1 MKSEKSEEI
10 KKTIRATFTHVH
22 SPSTADADATASGEV
37 NNNSAASGCVG
48 TCASSGFLLT
58 ARTPKEMKAS
68 RALKVRVGVRVV
80 SSDPVRGR
88 IEPPRRAERELLQK
102 NYYCYRWEEE
112 EGSGSCRDRCRDRCR
127 DGEGDPPRTGA
138 AFGTGVHCFQKN

>member
-22 SPSTADADATASGEV
+22 SPTADADATATASGEV

-102 NYYCYRWEEE
+102 ALLLLPLGGGGGKRKLP
-112 EGSGSCRDRCRDRCR
+112 GSLPGWR
-127 DGEGDPPRTGA
+127 G
-138 AFGTGVHCFQKN
+138 

>member
-1 MKSEKSEEI
+1 VKSEKSEEI

-102 NYYCYRWEEE
+102 TLLLLPLGGGGGKRKLP
-112 EGSGSCRDRCRDRCR
+112 GSLPGSLPGWR
-127 DGEGDPPRTGA
+127 G
-138 AFGTGVHCFQKN
+138 

>member
-22 SPSTADADATASGEV
+22 SPSTADADATATASGEV

-102 NYYCYRWEEE
+102 ALLLLPLGGGGGKRKLP
-112 EGSGSCRDRCRDRCR
+112 GSLPGSLPGWR
-127 DGEGDPPRTGA
+127 G
-138 AFGTGVHCFQKN
+138 

>member
-102 NYYCYRWEEE
+102 TLLLLPLGGGGGKRKLP
-112 EGSGSCRDRCRDRCR
+112 GSLPGSLPGWR
-127 DGEGDPPRTGA
+127 G
-138 AFGTGVHCFQKN
+138 